1 MALSA
6 DKPLENTFDAPRYD
20 YPVLAATTIYAGGM
34 VAIDATGYAI
44 PAELTAGIKI
54 VGVARE
60 YVDNSAGADAAKN
73 VRVHAGMAVWYD
85 NDTTNAVDQADLG
98 DVCYVFDDETVRD
111 YVGGGVN
118 VIAGTV
124 MDLDATKGV
133 LVWIDLPST
142 TSGTI
147 VGNLSVGGALA
158 VTGASTFTGAADF
171 DDGITKATAT
181 AITGD
186 AELALAVTGA
196 TDCTVTLGNDL
207 ATSSFVVENNSAVAV
222 LQVDGDSDVTVT
234 GDLDVTVN
242 GTVGGTLDVTGIATF
257 TAEADF
263 DGGLALAAGQAI
275 EGDGAL
281 SVGVTTGAFDLTLNM
296 GDAAGA
302 QKVSFTD
309 SADVEVARIDSDGN
323 FQCDGTATID
333 GAATLAS
340 AAVTAGATVG
350 TTLAVTGVL
359 TCTAEADFDGGL
371 ALAAGQAIEG
381 DGDMEIGVTTGA
393 FDLTLNMGDNA
404 GVQAVL
410 FTDSDDVEV
419 ASLDSSGNF
428 QCDGTATI
436 DGAATLASAVIT
448 AGATVGTTLGVTG
461 LADFD
466 AGMTVAAGQ
475 AITGDGALTIATTG
489 AVDLDITAGAG
500 GEIVVQMGDNGGANG
515 ISFVDDAAAEVA
527 ALDSDGAFSCV
538 GLNVSG
544 TQAVLPMVAMT
555 LGAVPTQA
563 NMVTAFGAAADGK
576 SGIIDDDTPGAMYY
590 CVASAARTWHYVT
603 MTVGA

>member
-158 VTGASTFTGAADF
+158 VTGASTFTGAIDL
-171 DDGITKATAT
+171 DGGATVAT
-181 AITGD
+181 GQTIAGD
-186 AELALAVTGA
+186 AELTLVAAAGSDLVLTNTAGAGDTIVNLGDAAGAQKLSIVDSGSVEVARIDSDGNVQCDGTLAVA
-196 TDCTVTLGNDL
+196 
-207 ATSSFVVENNSAVAV
+207 
-222 LQVDGDSDVTVT
+222 
-234 GDLDVTVN
+234 
-242 GTVGGTLDVTGIATF
+242 GIATF

-340 AAVTAGATVG
+340 AVITAGATVG

-381 DGDMEIGVTTGA
+381 DGDMEIGVSTGA

-404 GVQAVL
+404 GAQAVL

-419 ASLDSSGNF
+419 ASLDSAGNF
-428 QCDGTATI
+428 QCDGTAAI
-436 DGAATLASAVIT
+436 DGVATLASAVIT

-461 LADFD
+461 VADFD
-466 AGMTVAAGQ
+466 AGITVAAGQ